1 MARVCAEDSYQHATR
16 RETFGKKLIENQVI
30 RAKISSMGRSI
41 DSTYAFMEQLVYM
54 MNVSKQSGKPVE
66 GLGGLVA
73 NLKVLAGR
81 TLEHVNREAQ
91 QILGGL
97 GYSKNG
103 RGARIEQI
111 SRDLRVMVVGGGSEE
126 ILTELAAK
134 QEIRTMSRA
143 SNL

>member
-1 MARVCAEDSYQHATR
+1 
-16 RETFGKKLIENQVI
+16 
-30 RAKISSMGRSI
+30 MGRSI

-54 MNVSKQSGKPVE
+54 MDVSKRTGKPVE
-66 GLGGLVA
+66 GIGGLVA

-134 QEIRTMSRA
+134 QEIRTMARA